1 MLKRKTS
8 IQGHKKDAET
18 RLAERVKTLQ
28 AKGMNETGIQ
38 RDTTVRHLKGEIRQ
52 AVKQLACIT
61 KLETENLQKAEA
73 KAAKLTAAKP
83 EQPKNKRP
91 VDPAKKQARQER
103 KMAATEEAEA

>member
-18 RLAERVKTLQ
+18 QLAERVGTLQ
-28 AKGMNETGIQ
+28 AKGMNDTRIQ
-38 RDTTVRHLKGEIRQ
+38 RDATVRHLKGEIRQ

-61 KLETENLQKAEA
+61 KLETENLQKAET
-73 KAAKLTAAKP
+73 KAAKLAARKP
-83 EQPKNKRP
+83 DPPKKKRSA
-91 VDPAKKQARQER
+91 DPAKKQARRER